1 MKDKNVLVVG
11 ELNIDVILNRIKG
24 FPVIGEEIVAD
35 DMNITMGSSS
45 AIFAC
50 NISTL
55 GIDTSFCGMV
65 GKDSFGKFILDEL
78 KRKRIDTTYITES
91 PEHKTGVTIVLNY
104 SQDRANV
111 TYCGAINAF
120 NITNVP
126 IEKLKQFNHLH
137 LSSYFL
143 QKGLQ
148 ADIPKLFK
156 SAKENGLSTSL
167 DLQWD
172 PDNKWQF
179 PYEESLPFVDVFLPN
194 ESEILLLAA
203 NDELEEALKKVGKFA
218 NKIIVKRGTEGA
230 LCYENGKIT
239 YSKPFLHNHFKDA
252 IGAGD
257 SFNAGFI
264 SKYLKGCTLEE
275 SLQYANLAGAINTTS
290 SGGVTAFSSLEQF
303 NRKAKE
309 LFNIEL

>member
-1 MKDKNVLVVG
+1 MTDKNVLVVG
-11 ELNIDVILNRIKG
+11 ELNIDVILNHIQG

-50 NISTL
+50 NVSTL
-55 GIDTSFCGMV
+55 GVETSFCGMV

-78 KRKRIDTTYITES
+78 KRKQIDTTYILES
-91 PEHKTGVTIVLNY
+91 TEHKTGVTIVLNY

-120 NITNVP
+120 NINNIP
-126 IEKLKQFNHLH
+126 FDKLRQFSHLH

-148 ADIPKLFK
+148 PDIPGLFK
-156 SAKENGLSTSL
+156 SAKENGLTTSL

-179 PYEESLPFVDVFLPN
+179 PYKECLPFVDVFLPN
-194 ESEILLLAA
+194 ESEILLLAGE
-203 NDELEEALKKVGKFA
+203 DQLEKALEKIGEFA
-218 NKIIVKRGTEGA
+218 HKIIVKRGIEGA
-230 LCYENGKIT
+230 MCYEKGKT
-239 YSKPFLHNHFKDA
+239 TNSKPFLHNHFKDA

-264 SKYLKGCTLEE
+264 SKYLKGYNLEE

-290 SGGVTAFSSLEQF
+290 SGGVTAFGSLEQF
-303 NRKAKE
+303 NQKAKE